1 MIKEVKVDDIFNWLE
16 SQSSIEAKAALELIK
31 ILQGEADSIED
42 FYIETTEIINIKHM
56 RVKH

>member
-31 ILQGEADSIED
+31 ILQGEADLIED

-56 RVKH
+56 RVKQ

>member
-1 MIKEVKVDDIFNWLE
+1 MIKEIPVDDIFNWLE